1 MGDKVILSEA
11 EERKRKARMT
21 SRLCALFIV
30 LDLTLFGVIVF
41 ELLQLFSLFI
51 FIFIFV
57 IPFKGFCV

>member
-41 ELLQLFSLFI
+41 ELLQLF
-51 FIFIFV
+51 
-57 IPFKGFCV
+57 